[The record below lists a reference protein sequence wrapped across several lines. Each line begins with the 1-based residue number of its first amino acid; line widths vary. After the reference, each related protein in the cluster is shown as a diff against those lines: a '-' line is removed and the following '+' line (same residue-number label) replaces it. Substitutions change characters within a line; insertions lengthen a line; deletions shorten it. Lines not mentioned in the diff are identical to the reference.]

1 LSDPLIGNHDVTLSN
16 GSSTVSLTGLSGTG
30 PFGANVTQ
38 TGTWVVSNILAPLGT
53 CPPKVLGQAQVDIYQ
68 TPVVTT
74 SPVSVS
80 NCYAYGYDL
89 AVIENQIQTNP
100 VANSFIWYDQAI
112 GGSPINT
119 FVNPSAT
126 TTYYVAPSAGINISC
141 EGARVPVD
149 LILDPLPAAPS
160 VFCNGTQ
167 VTFIPQSPDCFPVA
181 CSNGI
186 QYSLNGSIWSNGP
199 TFTAADPGWAGWGSP
214 GNSLVYIRNTA
225 TPACYTPVSY
235 ILPCSAPLPAYIVDL
250 GANLNAQ
257 SGADIVWNT
266 KNEYQVKQYVVERSA
281 DGFQFEDRGVVNA
294 KGNSSLMQSY
304 VFVDRNL
311 PNGKWYYRIRTED
324 LDGQKS
330 WTHSV
335 MLEKNAEQENWI
347 QCYPSPV
354 SKQLGIGIHSSRAE
368 RSQISLIDL
377 SGRVLFEQAVS
388 LKPGMQQIE
397 ISVDGFAKGVYLMKF
412 TNRSGSQILKWMKE

>member
-1 LSDPLIGNHDVTLSN
+1 
-16 GSSTVSLTGLSGTG
+16 
-30 PFGANVTQ
+30 
-38 TGTWVVSNILAPLGT
+38 
-53 CPPKVLGQAQVDIYQ
+53 
-68 TPVVTT
+68 
-74 SPVSVS
+74 
-80 NCYAYGYDL
+80 
-89 AVIENQIQTNP
+89 
-100 VANSFIWYDQAI
+100 
-112 GGSPINT
+112 
-119 FVNPSAT
+119 
-126 TTYYVAPSAGINISC
+126 
-141 EGARVPVD
+141 
-149 LILDPLPAAPS
+149 
-160 VFCNGTQ
+160 
-167 VTFIPQSPDCFPVA
+167 
-181 CSNGI
+181 
-186 QYSLNGSIWSNGP
+186 
-199 TFTAADPGWAGWGSP
+199 
-214 GNSLVYIRNTA
+214 
-225 TPACYTPVSY
+225 
-235 ILPCSAPLPAYIVDL
+235 
-250 GANLNAQ
+250 
-257 SGADIVWNT
+257 
-266 KNEYQVKQYVVERSA
+266 
-281 DGFQFEDRGVVNA
+281 
-294 KGNSSLMQSY
+294 MQSY